1 MTLTPLAHGT
11 TIHHER
17 KLTMKHIKKVIIIG
31 GGVSGLAA
39 GGLLA
44 RRGLNVKLLEANNKL
59 GGCCASTEIDGYS
72 FNDGAIFLGMPSLL
86 DHTFVQLGLVRT
98 SLLPICKITKNM
110 TTLLPNGTA
119 VTIGEASDVVIRSKK
134 GSGDNA
140 RLQTELVRM
149 LQKWKPI
156 LRLFEEEIIPQSL
169 SLSRLLIGGW
179 PYLLQLRGTLAS
191 ELYRLFRDD
200 AVRAAMSGVLLYAGV
215 PPEKAP
221 VLSILALVSILSAG
235 LFLPEG
241 GMGRIPHALSQGMR
255 RYGGE
260 ICLDSK
266 VQRIVVRNGK
276 VCGVEVKG
284 QGLVEADAVISTVS
298 AMATFRW
305 LMQPEEVHPSTRR
318 KLQSASL
325 SHKALSL
332 QLGLTNRIDV
342 ESHSMNV
349 LPMMEEHYKFFK
361 PDREDNSWLAYAVP
375 TVTMP
380 ELASRGGSIVE
391 LYTPIPQNQP
401 ADAWSEQQKEEVAT
415 SALVS
420 LSRYHYLDVK
430 VKRVR
435 SPKDFQ
441 TEMHLYGGA
450 LYGLSPA
457 TSPLKQFSHT
467 SPLPGLFLAG
477 QTTYPGFG
485 VGPASI
491 SGILS
496 AKALLKSDT

>member
-1 MTLTPLAHGT
+1 
-11 TIHHER
+11 
-17 KLTMKHIKKVIIIG
+17 MKHIKKVIIIG

-59 GGCCASTEIDGYS
+59 GGCCGSTEIDGYS

-86 DHTFVQLGLVRT
+86 DHTFNELGLERT
-98 SLLPICKITKNM
+98 SLLPIHKITRNM
-110 TTLLPNGTA
+110 TTQLPNGTV
-119 VTIGEASDVVIRSKK
+119 VTIGEDSDLIMRNEKEPAN
-134 GSGDNA
+134 NA
-140 RLQTELVRM
+140 HLQAELQHM
-149 LQKWKPI
+149 LQKWKPV
-156 LRLFEEEIIPQSL
+156 LRLFEEEIIPNPL
-169 SLSRLLIGGW
+169 SLSQLLIKGW
-179 PYLLQLRGTLAS
+179 PYLFQLRGTLAA

-200 AVRAAMSGVLLYAGV
+200 SVRAAMSGVLLYAGV

-221 VLSILALVSILSAG
+221 VLSILSLISILNSG
-235 LFLPEG
+235 LFLPKG
-241 GMGRIPHALSQGMR
+241 GMGKSPEALSQGMR
-255 RYGGE
+255 GYGGE
-260 ICLDSK
+260 ICLQSK
-266 VQRIVVRNGK
+266 VQRIIVQNGR
-276 VCGVEVKG
+276 VCAVEVEG
-284 QGLVEADAVISTVS
+284 QGLIEADAVISTAS
-298 AMATFRW
+298 AMATFNW
-305 LMQPEEVHPSTRR
+305 LMNPDDIPYKMRR

-332 QLGLTNRIDV
+332 QVGLANRIDV
-342 ESHSMNV
+342 ESHSMNI

-361 PDREDNSWLAYAVP
+361 PGREDNPWLAYAVP
-375 TVTMP
+375 TLTMP

-391 LYTPIPQNQP
+391 LYTPIPQDQP

-420 LSRYHYLDVK
+420 LSRYHDLDVK

-457 TSPLKQFSHT
+457 TSPLDQFSHT

-496 AKALLKSDT
+496 AKALLKSGT